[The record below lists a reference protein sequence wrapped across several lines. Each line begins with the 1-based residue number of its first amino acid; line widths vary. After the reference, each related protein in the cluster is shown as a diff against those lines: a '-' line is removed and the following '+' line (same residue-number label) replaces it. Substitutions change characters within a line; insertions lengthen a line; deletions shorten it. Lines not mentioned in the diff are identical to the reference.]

1 MRKSSLL
8 FFATALFAVGT
19 LSATTTEDLKPTK
32 KLAHQILKMLETNS
46 FDIEDDMVADVRFT
60 INKEG
65 EIVVLSVDTEVEV
78 LENFVKARLNY
89 QKVELE
95 NAREGQL
102 YTVPIRI
109 TV

>member
-8 FFATALFAVGT
+8 FFATALFFVGS

-46 FDIEDDMVADVRFT
+46 FDIKDDMVADVRFT

>member
-19 LSATTTEDLKPTK
+19 LFATPTEDLEPTK
-32 KLAHQILKMLETNS
+32 KLAYQILKMLETNS
-46 FDIEDDMVADVRFT
+46 FDIKDDMVADVRFT

-65 EIVVLSVDTEVEV
+65 EIVVLSVDTDVTV

-95 NAREGQL
+95 DVREGQL

-109 TV
+109 TA